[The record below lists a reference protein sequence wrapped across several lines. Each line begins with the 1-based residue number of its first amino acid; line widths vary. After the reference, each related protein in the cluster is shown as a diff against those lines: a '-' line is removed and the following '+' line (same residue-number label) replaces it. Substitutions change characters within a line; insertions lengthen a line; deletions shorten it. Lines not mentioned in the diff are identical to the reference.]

1 METTPRRAPRIVYQ
15 FPISHFC
22 EKTRWNLDAKR
33 LRYVVRDMVPG
44 LHIAALRR
52 MGAAGTVPVLVDG
65 DALVADSS
73 AIAEH
78 LDRTYPERPLVP
90 READR
95 RERALELER
104 WFGARAGVGVRQ
116 WMYGQLAARPGRI
129 AERLFATQPAR
140 VRLVGKLV
148 APLLERA
155 MRRKYRLDVRGIAEA
170 RRDIG
175 EALDRLERETNG
187 DPTRFLVGDELSI
200 ADITAASLLGPLVAP
215 AGSPWAATSTST
227 AADVPAPVLELRA
240 ELEKRPAWAWVQAR
254 YARDRRP

>member
-1 METTPRRAPRIVYQ
+1 MGSTSPRAPRIVYQ

-44 LHIAALRR
+44 WHVVALRR

-65 DALVADSS
+65 DDVIADSS

-90 READR
+90 REAGLRD
-95 RERALELER
+95 RALELER

-116 WMYGQLAARPGRI
+116 WMYGQLAARPGRL
-129 AERLFATQPAR
+129 AKRLFSTQPLR
-140 VRLVGKLV
+140 VRLIGKLV

-155 MRRKYRLDVRGIAEA
+155 VGRKYRLDARGIAEA

-187 DPTRFLVGDELSI
+187 DATRYLVGDELSI
-200 ADITAASLLGPLVAP
+200 ADITAASLLAPLVAP
-215 AGSPWAATSTST
+215 AGSPWAAASGTP
-227 AADVPAPVLELRA
+227 DVPAPLTELRA
-240 ELEKRPAWAWVQAR
+240 ELVKRPAWAWVEAR
-254 YARDRRP
+254 YARDRRA